1 MRDLHVLVV
10 DDSAVN
16 RKMIASILEDIPGVT
31 SVQLASDGA
40 EALRA
45 IGDRAPDLITLDLEM
60 PRLDGFKFLSLLMEK
75 NATPV
80 VIVSGHSQRENV
92 FRALE
97 LGALDFIAKPVNGD
111 GKAQSLLK
119 EQLIDKVR
127 LVRHLSP
134 HAFNSGRTSRPA
146 ARRAETKRRPSRVPP
161 KDQRS
166 SRVIVIGAS
175 TGGPGVLVDMF
186 RRFKS
191 DIDAAIVIAQHMPA
205 RFTTT
210 FAERLN
216 RMGQVRVHEA
226 GGFELLARGHGYV
239 CPGGRCIEVVKSAGG
254 AAIRVVPPDAGDRYI
269 PSVDRLFSS
278 AASILGTNAI
288 GVVLTGMGDDGAA
301 GVRVLK
307 EAGGAVI
314 VQSPDTAV
322 LGGMPEAAQE
332 TGVADLSLSAAS
344 IPDELYRR
352 LK

>member
-16 RKMIASILEDIPGVT
+16 RKMIANILEDIPGVT

-216 RMGQVRVHEA
+216 
-226 GGFELLARGHGYV
+226 
-239 CPGGRCIEVVKSAGG
+239 
-254 AAIRVVPPDAGDRYI
+254 
-269 PSVDRLFSS
+269 
-278 AASILGTNAI
+278 
-288 GVVLTGMGDDGAA
+288 
-301 GVRVLK
+301 
-307 EAGGAVI
+307 
-314 VQSPDTAV
+314 
-322 LGGMPEAAQE
+322 
-332 TGVADLSLSAAS
+332 
-344 IPDELYRR
+344 
-352 LK
+352 